1 MSDTPLLR
9 DLQIKLKSY
18 KRSMR
23 RYMPVIAKRVSM
35 TGGMVAHYF
44 NGYGTSLDKYQ
55 LIISACD
62 NLTIELNFK
71 QNKLED
77 DARAEQAKKALG
89 PPPPR
94 DRKRKRQT
102 QTL

>member
-23 RYMPVIAKRVSM
+23 RYMPVIAKRVNM

-62 NLTIELNFK
+62 KLTVEIDNK
-71 QNKLED
+71 QIKLED
-77 DARAEQAKKALG
+77 DAQKERAIKALG
-89 PPPPR
+89 PQPPR
-94 DRKRKRQT
+94 DRKRKKQT
-102 QTL
+102 F

>member
-1 MSDTPLLR
+1 
-9 DLQIKLKSY
+9 
-18 KRSMR
+18 MR
-23 RYMPVIAKRVSM
+23 RYMPVIAKRVNM

-62 NLTIELNFK
+62 NHTIERNFK

>member
-1 MSDTPLLR
+1 
-9 DLQIKLKSY
+9 
-18 KRSMR
+18 MR
-23 RYMPVIAKRVSM
+23 RYMPVIAKRVNM

-44 NGYGTSLDKYQ
+44 NGYGTSPEKYQ
-55 LIISACD
+55 VIIATCD
-62 NLTIELNFK
+62 KLLEEIDVK
-71 QNKLED
+71 QNNLE
-77 DARAEQAKKALG
+77 AEAQSEQARKALG